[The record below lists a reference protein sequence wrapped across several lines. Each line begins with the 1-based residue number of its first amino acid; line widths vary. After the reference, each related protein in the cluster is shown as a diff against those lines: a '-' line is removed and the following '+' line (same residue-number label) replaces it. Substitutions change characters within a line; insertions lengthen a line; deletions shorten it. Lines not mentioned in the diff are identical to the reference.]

1 MTAFGLQADALPE
14 PHHLAVWSEN
24 WGALQVLRRMLTQLN
39 MAPMGGVIG
48 LRYEALPIVLRSC
61 QIPRAELSE
70 LMDCLQYM
78 ERHLVK
84 LLNAKG

>member
-1 MTAFGLQADALPE
+1 
-14 PHHLAVWSEN
+14 
-24 WGALQVLRRMLTQLN
+24 MLTQLN

-48 LRYEALPIVLRSC
+48 LRYEALPIVLRTC
-61 QIPRAELSE
+61 QIPRSE
-70 LMDCLQYM
+70 LPEVMDCLQYM